1 MPVACSGPKSLL
13 SGVFGIWGVLLMTLS
28 LSQCWEDP
36 LYQLDLVFLLQDEE
50 FFLLDVK
57 LCCVEHGLL
66 WDKPYQLGPHHR
78 EIQCLQRT
86 SETGEK
92 GPRAAFPA
100 STPAWWLL
108 SLPRTWGAHGEPP
121 MWLLLCG
128 DKPEAEVSN
137 KLLSFWSLHVVQVS
151 AQLGQ
156 AECKRKQSPAVG

>member
-1 MPVACSGPKSLL
+1 MIP
-13 SGVFGIWGVLLMTLS
+13 T

-100 STPAWWLL
+100 SAATPAWWLQNL
-108 SLPRTWGAHGEPP
+108 GGSWRA
-121 MWLLLCG
+121 
-128 DKPEAEVSN
+128 SN
-137 KLLSFWSLHVVQVS
+137 V
-151 AQLGQ
+151 A
-156 AECKRKQSPAVG
+156 PAVWR

>member
-1 MPVACSGPKSLL
+1 
-13 SGVFGIWGVLLMTLS
+13 MTPS

-78 EIQCLQRT
+78 EIQHLKRT

-92 GPRAAFPA
+92 GHQIQEKKAPELPFLPPLPPQPGGSYPFPG
-100 STPAWWLL
+100 PGGLME
-108 SLPRTWGAHGEPP
+108 SLQ
-121 MWLLLCG
+121 CG
-128 DKPEAEVSN
+128 SCHVEISQ
-137 KLLSFWSLHVVQVS
+137 KLRLATS
-151 AQLGQ
+151 
-156 AECKRKQSPAVG
+156 C